1 MKEYYLMNKL
11 YDVIIVGG
19 GPAGLTAAL
28 YTSRNKH
35 STLLIE
41 KGLIGGNINEAE
53 KVDNYP
59 GFPKGIGGM
68 ELTALMHEQAL
79 LYGTEV
85 VNDEAIHIN
94 TEDNIRT
101 VNTTQG
107 DFSAKALIITGGSER
122 QKLNV
127 PGEKEFSGKGVSY
140 CATCD
145 GPFFRDKRVAVVGGG
160 NAALYEAL
168 HIAKFASK
176 VSIIH
181 RRDQLRATP
190 VVQDKVFAEP
200 KIEVIW
206 NSVVKEVQGEI
217 FVNKLKLA
225 DVKSNKESFL
235 EIDGVFVAIGLVPNT
250 SYLKDIVPLN
260 NKGYIIVNNK
270 METGVPGIFAAG
282 DIRENSI
289 RQVIAAAGDGA
300 VAAISAANF
309 IENQV

>member
-1 MKEYYLMNKL
+1 MNKL
-11 YDVIIVGG
+11 YDVIIIGG

-85 VNDEAIHIN
+85 VNDEVTYVNI
-94 TEDNIRT
+94 EDNTRT
-101 VNTTQG
+101 VKTTQG
-107 DFSAKALIITGGSER
+107 DYSAKALIITGGSER

-168 HIAKFASK
+168 HIAKFASN

-200 KIEVIW
+200 KINVIW

-225 DVKSNKESFL
+225 DVKNNKESFL

-250 SYLKDIVPLN
+250 SYLKNIVPLN
-260 NKGYIIVNNK
+260 DKGYIIVNNK

-300 VAAISAANF
+300 VAAISAANY

>member
-1 MKEYYLMNKL
+1 MNRL
-11 YDVIIVGG
+11 YDVIIIGG

-85 VNDEAIHIN
+85 VNDEVTYVNI
-94 TEDNIRT
+94 EDNTRT
-101 VNTTQG
+101 VKTTQG
-107 DFSAKALIITGGSER
+107 DYSAKALIITGGSER

-168 HIAKFASK
+168 HIAKFASN

-200 KIEVIW
+200 KINVIW

-250 SYLKDIVPLN
+250 SYLKNIVPLN
-260 NKGYIIVNNK
+260 DKGYIIVNNK

-300 VAAISAANF
+300 VAAISAANY

>member
-1 MKEYYLMNKL
+1 MNKL
-11 YDVIIVGG
+11 YDVIIIGS
-19 GPAGLTAAL
+19 GPAGLTAGL
-28 YTSRNKH
+28 YTSRNKL
-35 STLLIE
+35 STLLFE

-68 ELTALMHEQAL
+68 ELTSLMHEQAL

-85 VNDEAIHIN
+85 VNDDVIGIKI
-94 TEDNIRT
+94 EDKVKT
-101 VNTTQG
+101 VQTAQG
-107 DFSAKALIITGGSER
+107 DFSAKVLIIAGGSER
-122 QKLNV
+122 QKLNA
-127 PGEKEFSGKGVSY
+127 PGEKEYTGRGVSY

-145 GPFFRDKRVAVVGGG
+145 APFFRDKIVAIVGGG

-168 HIAKFASK
+168 HISKFASK
-176 VSIIH
+176 VYVIH

-200 KIEVIW
+200 KIEFIW
-206 NSVVKEVQGEI
+206 NSVVKEVMGET

-225 DVKSNKESFL
+225 DVKTGEESFL
-235 EIDGVFVAIGLVPNT
+235 ELNGVFVAIGLVPNT
-250 SYLKDIVPLN
+250 SYLKGIVDMDE
-260 NKGYIIVNNK
+260 KGSVIVNDK
-270 METGVPGIFAAG
+270 METSVSGIYAAG
-282 DIRENSI
+282 DIRVNAI

-300 VAAISAANF
+300 VAAVSAANF

>member
-1 MKEYYLMNKL
+1 MNKL
-11 YDVIIVGG
+11 YDVIIIGS
-19 GPAGLTAAL
+19 GPAGLTAGL
-28 YTSRNKH
+28 YTSRNKL
-35 STLLIE
+35 STLLFE

-68 ELTALMHEQAL
+68 ELTSLMHEQAL

-85 VNDEAIHIN
+85 INDDVTAIKIG
-94 TEDNIRT
+94 DKLKT
-101 VNTTQG
+101 VQTAQG
-107 DFSAKALIITGGSER
+107 DFSTKALIIAGGSER
-122 QKLNV
+122 QKLNA
-127 PGEKEFSGKGVSY
+127 PGEKEYTGRGVSY

-145 GPFFRDKRVAVVGGG
+145 APFFRDKVVAIVGGG

-168 HIAKFASK
+168 HISKFASK
-176 VSIIH
+176 VYVIH

-200 KIEVIW
+200 KIEFIW
-206 NSVVKEVQGEI
+206 NSVVKEVMGET

-225 DVKSNKESFL
+225 DVKTGEESFL
-235 EIDGVFVAIGLVPNT
+235 ELNGVFVAIGLVPNT
-250 SYLKDIVPLN
+250 SYLKGIVDMDE
-260 NKGYIIVNNK
+260 KGSVIVNDK
-270 METGVPGIFAAG
+270 METSVPGIYAAG
-282 DIRENSI
+282 DIRVNAI

-300 VAAISAANF
+300 VAAVSAANF

>member
-1 MKEYYLMNKL
+1 MNKL
-11 YDVIIVGG
+11 YDVIIIGG

-85 VNDEAIHIN
+85 VNDEVTYVNI
-94 TEDNIRT
+94 EDNTRT
-101 VNTTQG
+101 VKTTQG
-107 DFSAKALIITGGSER
+107 DYSAKALIITGGSER

-168 HIAKFASK
+168 HIAKFASN

-200 KIEVIW
+200 KINVIW

-225 DVKSNKESFL
+225 DVKNNKESFL

-250 SYLKDIVPLN
+250 SYLKNIVPLN
-260 NKGYIIVNNK
+260 DKGYIIVNNK
-270 METGVPGIFAAG
+270 METGVPGIYAAG
-282 DIRENSI
+282 DIRQNSI

-300 VAAISAANF
+300 VAAISAANY

>member
-1 MKEYYLMNKL
+1 M
-11 YDVIIVGG
+11 
-19 GPAGLTAAL
+19 
-28 YTSRNKH
+28 
-35 STLLIE
+35 
-41 KGLIGGNINEAE
+41 
-53 KVDNYP
+53 
-59 GFPKGIGGM
+59 
-68 ELTALMHEQAL
+68 
-79 LYGTEV
+79 
-85 VNDEAIHIN
+85 
-94 TEDNIRT
+94 
-101 VNTTQG
+101 
-107 DFSAKALIITGGSER
+107 
-122 QKLNV
+122 
-127 PGEKEFSGKGVSY
+127 
-140 CATCD
+140 
-145 GPFFRDKRVAVVGGG
+145 GGG

-168 HIAKFASK
+168 HIAKFASN

-200 KIEVIW
+200 KINVIW

-250 SYLKDIVPLN
+250 SYLKNIVPLN
-260 NKGYIIVNNK
+260 DKGYIIVNNK

-300 VAAISAANF
+300 VAAISAANY

>member
-1 MKEYYLMNKL
+1 MSKL
-11 YDVIIVGG
+11 YDVIIIGS
-19 GPAGLTAAL
+19 GPAGLTAGI
-28 YTSRNKH
+28 YTSRNKL
-35 STLLIE
+35 STLLFE

-59 GFPKGIGGM
+59 GFPKGISGL
-68 ELTALMHEQAL
+68 ELTSLMHEQAL

-85 VNDEAIHIN
+85 INDDVTDVKLA
-94 TEDNIRT
+94 DKVKT
-101 VNTTQG
+101 VMTSQG
-107 DFSAKALIITGGSER
+107 EFSAKALIIAGGSER

-127 PGEKEFSGKGVSY
+127 PGEKEYTGRGVSY

-145 GPFFRDKRVAVVGGG
+145 APFFRDKVVAIVGGG

-168 HIAKFASK
+168 HISKFASK
-176 VSIIH
+176 VYIIH

-200 KIEVIW
+200 KIEFIW
-206 NSVVKEVQGEI
+206 NTVVKEVLGET

-225 DVKSNKESFL
+225 DVGTGKESFL
-235 EIDGVFVAIGLVPNT
+235 EIDGIFVAIGLVPNT
-250 SYLKDIVPLN
+250 SYLKGIVEMDE
-260 NKGYIIVNNK
+260 KGSIIVNGK
-270 METGVPGIFAAG
+270 METSVPGIYAAG
-282 DIRENSI
+282 DIRINSI

-300 VAAISAANF
+300 VAAVSSANF

>member
-1 MKEYYLMNKL
+1 MNKL
-11 YDVIIVGG
+11 YDVIIIGG
-19 GPAGLTAAL
+19 GPAGLSAGL
-28 YTSRNKH
+28 YTSRNKLN
-35 STLLIE
+35 TLLIE

-68 ELTALMHEQAL
+68 ELTALMHEQAS

-85 VNDEAIHIN
+85 IY
-94 TEDNIRT
+94 DNVSDIKIADNVKT
-101 VNTTQG
+101 VTTSQG

-176 VSIIH
+176 VAVIH

-190 VVQDKVFAEP
+190 VVQDKVFSEP
-200 KIEVIW
+200 KIEIIW

-260 NKGYIIVNNK
+260 DKGYIIVNNK

-300 VAAISAANF
+300 VAAISAANY